1 MISSLF
7 TSKNISSRTKN
18 IRLLF
23 FAIALIIFGSSE
35 KLMVKSKKEVNN
47 K

>member
-7 TSKNISSRTKN
+7 TSRNISSRTKN

-23 FAIALIIFGSSE
+23 FAIALIIFVDEEISTY
-35 KLMVKSKKEVNN
+35 KEVIEDM
-47 K
+47 